1 MAGERTRWSVRRG
14 VPQRRPVSGFGTC
27 FFPVRHTDFSVHAGP
42 RHMAAFLNG
51 VRCWHFVQ
59 QRPPDPTAFL
69 ENYRQSSKFMEPD
82 PPAPPPQSPPKP
94 PTPPVHLERR
104 PKTAGERL
112 ASFPRIS
119 SSAEGHRDL
128 LKERRQEL
136 IAESERL
143 QRLLAEGGLNKDA
156 QALKYNPVVS
166 AFAKPPT
173 AISVPIST
181 AGPPAYQTL
190 ATSEMPSPPVAVPS
204 SKARSVRSGTG
215 AAMPQLAERPLTA
228 REAVE
233 KVAAAKKEA
242 ARLKIEKMIAARA
255 AEQNQK
261 MPTWELHCTADSLPT
276 FKSPGVWKAMTYM
289 EFGHC
294 KDLVPPQLAKI
305 K

>member
-1 MAGERTRWSVRRG
+1 
-14 VPQRRPVSGFGTC
+14 
-27 FFPVRHTDFSVHAGP
+27 
-42 RHMAAFLNG
+42 MAAFLNG

-94 PTPPVHLERR
+94 PTPPAHLERR

-112 ASFPRIS
+112 SSFPRIS

-166 AFAKPPT
+166 AFAKPPA

-181 AGPPAYQTL
+181 AAPPAYQTL
-190 ATSEMPSPPVAVPS
+190 ATSELPSPPVAVPS
-204 SKARSVRSGTG
+204 SRLARSVRSG
-215 AAMPQLAERPLTA
+215 AAKPQLAERPLTA

-242 ARLKIEKMIAARA
+242 ARLKIEKRIAERA

-261 MPTWELHCTADSLPT
+261 MPTWELPCTADSLPT